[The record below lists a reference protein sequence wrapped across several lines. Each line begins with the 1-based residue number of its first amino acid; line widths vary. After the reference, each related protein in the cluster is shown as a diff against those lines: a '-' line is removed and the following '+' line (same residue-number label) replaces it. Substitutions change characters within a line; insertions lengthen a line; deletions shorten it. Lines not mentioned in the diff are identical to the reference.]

1 MCVDNIVFW
10 KTKHVQTNAKQWYK
24 EKNLE
29 IKYIHG
35 KINKISFSM
44 VLYNL
49 KEYIKQWFKNILT
62 VYILLSDFSN

>member
-10 KTKHVQTNAKQWYK
+10 ETTHVQTNAKQWYK

-29 IKYIHG
+29 TKYIHG

-44 VLYNL
+44 IFTIL
-49 KEYIKQWFKNILT
+49 KYT
-62 VYILLSDFSN
+62 